1 LDVGT
6 VLIYDRREAEG
17 YARALRELGVT
28 ARLEVAED
36 PEAARALAPE
46 ADILFAWRFPP
57 ELYALARRLR
67 WVQCMGAGVED
78 ILSAPGLGP
87 EVSVTRVVDQFG
99 PSIAEYVF
107 AELLARVRRLDET
120 RALQRARLWRPFVA
134 DRLAGRRMGV
144 AGLGSI
150 GRELVRKARAFD
162 MAVDGLSRTGQHAHL
177 VDRHFGPDAWLAFV
191 AELDVLVLTLP
202 LTDATRGV
210 VDVRVL
216 GAMRPGSLLVN
227 VGRGALVREEDLV
240 RALAAGR
247 PGGAILDVF
256 EREPL
261 DPASPLWEMAGVTVT
276 PHVSGP
282 SRTREV
288 AAFFAENLARYRRGQ
303 PLMGLVDRAAGY

>member
-1 LDVGT
+1 MLV
-6 VLIYDRREAEG
+6 YDRHDAEG
-17 YARALRELGVT
+17 YAQALRQLGVS
-28 ARLEVAED
+28 ARLAVASD
-36 PEAARALAPE
+36 PEAARALIPE
-46 ADILFAWRFPP
+46 ADILLAWRFPP

-67 WVQCMGAGVED
+67 WVQCTGAGVED
-78 ILSAPGLGP
+78 ILAAPALAP
-87 EVSVTRVVDQFG
+87 EVLVTRVVDQFG

-134 DRLAGRRMGV
+134 ERLAGRRMGV

-150 GRELVRKARAFD
+150 GREVVRKARAFD
-162 MAVDGLSRTGQHAHL
+162 MAVDGLSRTGAHAHL
-177 VDRHFGPDAWLAFV
+177 VDRHYAPDAWQEFV

-202 LTDATRGV
+202 LTPATRGV
-210 VDVRVL
+210 VDAHVL

-240 RALAAGR
+240 RALHAGR

-261 DPASPLWEMAGVTVT
+261 DPGSPLWEMPGVTVT

-288 AAFFAENLARYRRGQ
+288 AAFFAENLARYGSGQ
-303 PLMGLVDRAAGY
+303 PLLGLVDRKAGY